1 MKSFECK
8 IKVRYFEVGRRGF
21 AHHSNYFNW
30 FDVALEELIKS
41 CGMSYKEIEDLGYFF
56 ATLSDKCKYYHP
68 ATYGDELVVR
78 LTVIDV
84 SNVKVRFSYEIIRE
98 KDATLIAT
106 GESTHVFVDKSFRLH
121 PLNKVVPKLYNV
133 IGDMV

>member
-1 MKSFECK
+1 MKAVESK
-8 IKVRYFEVGRRGF
+8 VTVRYYEVGRQGF

-30 FDVALEELIKS
+30 FDVALEELIKK
-41 CGMSYKEIEDLGYFF
+41 CGMSYAEIEDLGYFF

-68 ATYGDELVVR
+68 AVYGDELIVR
-78 LTVIDV
+78 LNVTDV
-84 SNVKVRFSYEIIRE
+84 STIKVGFSYELIRE

-106 GESTHVFVDKSFRLH
+106 GESSHVFVDKTFKPH
-121 PLNKVVPKLYNV
+121 PLKKVVPKLYNV